1 LTALTVPHELLVPQ
15 VRKDVVPLIHFHMK
29 EMSKSEGSQK
39 NVLFLLRSMSEGR
52 KRQNNKGKQMLV
64 VVTVIK
70 ACSS

>member
-1 LTALTVPHELLVPQ
+1 
-15 VRKDVVPLIHFHMK
+15 MK